1 MKKIAVIGGGAAGL
15 TASIYALRANAEVTL
30 FEQFGL
36 GGLAANIDRID
47 NYPGYAS
54 VEGWQ
59 LAADMSSQAKKL
71 GLKVIRQRVLSLKK
85 DGEEFVITTDRGE
98 YRYPAVVVATG
109 TSHNKLGIESDYV
122 GRGVSY
128 CATCD
133 GNFFKGMPVAVVGGG
148 NQAVRE
154 AAYLANLCS
163 KVYVLL
169 QGDSFTAEET
179 SVADLLAMDNVET
192 IYNVAVSAIGGEN
205 SVENVSLYGKDGK
218 ENRVLDIKGLFVAVG
233 ATPVAD
239 FIDIGEL
246 KKINGYIAVDGR
258 SESSVKGL
266 FAAGD
271 VTAGTLKQIV
281 TACADGA
288 KAGSFASAYSA
299 AVLKNK

>member
-47 NYPGYAS
+47 NSPGYAS

-85 DGEEFVITTDRGE
+85 DGDEFVITTDRGE

-179 SVADLLAMDNVET
+179 SVADLLAMGNVET

-233 ATPVAD
+233 ATPVTD
-239 FIDIGEL
+239 FIDIGEV

-271 VTAGTLKQIV
+271 VTSGALKQIV

>member
-59 LAADMSSQAKKL
+59 LAADMSLQAKKL

-85 DGEEFVITTDRGE
+85 DGDEFVITTDRGE

-179 SVADLLAMDNVET
+179 SVADLLAMGNVET

-233 ATPVAD
+233 ATPVTD
-239 FIDIGEL
+239 FIDIGEV

-271 VTAGTLKQIV
+271 VTSGALKQIV

>member
-71 GLKVIRQRVLSLKK
+71 GSKVIRQRVLSLKK
-85 DGEEFVITTDRGE
+85 DGDEFVITTDRGE

-179 SVADLLAMDNVET
+179 SVADLLAMGNVET

-233 ATPVAD
+233 ATPVTD
-239 FIDIGEL
+239 FIDIGEV

-271 VTAGTLKQIV
+271 VTSGALKQIV

>member
-205 SVENVSLYGKDGK
+205 SVENISLYGKDGK

-233 ATPVAD
+233 ATPVTD
-239 FIDIGEL
+239 FIDIGEV

>member
-1 MKKIAVIGGGAAGL
+1 M
-15 TASIYALRANAEVTL
+15 
-30 FEQFGL
+30 
-36 GGLAANIDRID
+36 
-47 NYPGYAS
+47 
-54 VEGWQ
+54 
-59 LAADMSSQAKKL
+59 
-71 GLKVIRQRVLSLKK
+71 
-85 DGEEFVITTDRGE
+85 
-98 YRYPAVVVATG
+98 VATG

-179 SVADLLAMDNVET
+179 SVADLLAMGNVET

-233 ATPVAD
+233 ATPVTD
-239 FIDIGEL
+239 FIDIGEV

-271 VTAGTLKQIV
+271 VTSGALKQIV

>member
-59 LAADMSSQAKKL
+59 LAADMSAQAKKL

-85 DGEEFVITTDRGE
+85 DGDEFVITTDRGE

-179 SVADLLAMDNVET
+179 SVADLLAMGNVET

-233 ATPVAD
+233 ATPVTD
-239 FIDIGEL
+239 FIDIGEV

-271 VTAGTLKQIV
+271 VTSGALKQIV

>member
-85 DGEEFVITTDRGE
+85 DGDEFVITTDRGE

-133 GNFFKGMPVAVVGGG
+133 GNFFKVMPVAVVGGG

-169 QGDSFTAEET
+169 QGDSFAAEDT

-233 ATPVAD
+233 ATPVTD
-239 FIDIGEL
+239 FIDIGEV

-258 SESSVKGL
+258 AESSVKGL

>member
-15 TASIYALRANAEVTL
+15 TASIYALRANAEVTM

-47 NYPGYAS
+47 NYPGYIS

-59 LAADMSSQAKKL
+59 LASDMASQAKKL
-71 GLKVIRQRVLSLKK
+71 GLKVVRQKVLSLDR
-85 DGEEFVITTDRGE
+85 DGGEFVIVTDKGE
-98 YRYPAVVVATG
+98 YRFPAVVVATG

-122 GRGVSY
+122 GKGVSY

-133 GNFFKGMPVAVVGGG
+133 GSFYKGLPVAVAGGG

-154 AAYLANLCS
+154 ATYLADLCS
-163 KVYVLL
+163 KVYVLVPF
-169 QGDSFTAEET
+169 DAFSAEE
-179 SVADLLAMDNVET
+179 SAVDNLLGRENVEAV
-192 IYNVAVSAIGGEN
+192 YNATVTAIGGE
-205 SVENVSLYGKDGK
+205 SAVENITVYRKDGGSV
-218 ENRVLDIKGLFVAVG
+218 VLPVRGLFVAVG
-233 ATPVAD
+233 ATPVTG
-239 FIDIGEL
+239 FINVDGL
-246 KKINGYIAVDGR
+246 DTSNGYIVVDGR

-271 VTAGTLKQIV
+271 VTAGALKQIV

-299 AVLKNK
+299 ALLKNK

>member
-1 MKKIAVIGGGAAGL
+1 MV
-15 TASIYALRANAEVTL
+15 S
-30 FEQFGL
+30 
-36 GGLAANIDRID
+36 
-47 NYPGYAS
+47 
-54 VEGWQ
+54 
-59 LAADMSSQAKKL
+59 
-71 GLKVIRQRVLSLKK
+71 
-85 DGEEFVITTDRGE
+85 
-98 YRYPAVVVATG
+98 TG

-133 GNFFKGMPVAVVGGG
+133 GNFFKEMPVAVVGGG

-169 QGDSFTAEET
+169 QGDSFAAEES
-179 SVADLLAMDNVET
+179 SVADLLAMDNVEV

-205 SVENVSLYGKDGK
+205 SVENVSLFGKDGQ
-218 ENRVLDIKGLFVAVG
+218 ENRVLGIKGLFVAVG
-233 ATPVAD
+233 ATPVTD
-239 FIDIGEL
+239 FIDIEEL
-246 KKINGYIAVDGR
+246 KKVNGYIVVDGR
-258 SESSVKGL
+258 GESSVKGL

-271 VTAGTLKQIV
+271 VTSGTLKQIV

>member
-85 DGEEFVITTDRGE
+85 DGDEFVITTDRGE

-169 QGDSFTAEET
+169 QGDSFAAEDT

-233 ATPVAD
+233 ATPVTD
-239 FIDIGEL
+239 FIDIGEV

-258 SESSVKGL
+258 AESSVKGL